1 MTIATDTAPPKAKID
16 WTKPVLWLFA
26 AVMMVLIV
34 LPMSWLALFAFT
46 DKARHPTLQNFVTL
60 FTDPDFLDPLLT
72 TAIIATTSAVICC
85 LIAAP
90 IGWLVSRTDMPGRQT
105 IRALVTASFVTPP
118 FLGAVAWELL
128 AAPNSGLL
136 NQLYRFV
143 TGGEADA
150 YLFNIY
156 SLTGIIFVISCY
168 TFPFVF
174 VLVANALDNM
184 PGELE
189 DASAILGGKAWTTAR
204 RVTIPL
210 ALPALVAGALI
221 AFLQAMTLFGSP
233 AILALPAGFHTMTT
247 KIWSLF
253 QYPPKLELA
262 AAAAVPLLL
271 LTILLLQGQKFLLGR
286 RGFSVVGGKYGA
298 PRAIELNRWRW
309 VALMFCLIVLLSPVF
324 LPYFALL
331 NAAFSPNATTLV
343 TPSTMTLHNIVFVFT
358 ELSSTQLALKN
369 TVILG
374 VATATIGTILAL
386 VIAYVTTRRV
396 ISGHRF
402 LGFLATAPIAVPGI
416 VLGVGLFLSYTR
428 PPFVLYGTLWILLLA
443 FLTINLPSAYQQLQ
457 AAFATIH
464 PELEDASRILG
475 ATRLQSLRQITAPL
489 LRTGVIATWCFIF
502 IGVMRELSAA
512 IVLFT
517 SQTKVLSVLIYDLNE
532 SGDLAAIAVLGIAML
547 IITFAV
553 VLAVNRIPGFG
564 GNATARL
571 RNRSVKSVM
580 RGRSDEHPTVMRD
593 GLLVARRWRGRSSRH
608 PTLQPIRRDLGLEL
622 IERHQRRGRIHNVF
636 PLGQH
641 RKNLQ
646 IDGRRM
652 MDHVAVIIELVRDR
666 LNATEIVQ
674 AHIGEFRQARKRI
687 GREVVDGLQ
696 RCGRGVPHRHELQD
710 RIGRKVDLERHVRI
724 VLDQADGVALERLHH
739 RRVVIAFRKIPT
751 ARRIGDAPER

>member
-1 MTIATDTAPPKAKID
+1 MTTITATTAATPKSRID
-16 WTKPVLWLFA
+16 WTRPVLWLFA
-26 AVMMVLIV
+26 AFMILLIV
-34 LPMSWLALFAFT
+34 LPMSWLMVYAFT

-60 FTDPDFLDPLLT
+60 FTNPDFLDPLLT

-85 LIAAP
+85 LVAAP

-136 NQLYRFV
+136 NQLYRHL
-143 TGGEADA
+143 TGADDP
-150 YLFNIY
+150 LFDIY
-156 SLTGIIFVISCY
+156 SLTGLIFVISCY

-262 AAAAVPLLL
+262 AAAAVPLLV
-271 LTILLLQGQKFLLGR
+271 LTMLLLQGQKFLLGR

-298 PRAIELNRWRW
+298 PRRIELKGWRW
-309 VALMFCLIVLLSPVF
+309 AALAFCLIVLLNPVF

-343 TPSTMTLHNIVFVFT
+343 TPSTATLHNIVFVFT

-374 VATATIGTILAL
+374 ASTATIGTMLAL
-386 VIAYVTTRRV
+386 VVAYVTTRRV
-396 ISGHRF
+396 IASHRL

-475 ATRLQSLRQITAPL
+475 ATRLQALRQITAPL

-532 SGDLAAIAVLGIAML
+532 SGDLAAISVLGIAML
-547 IITFAV
+547 VITFAV
-553 VLAVNRIPGFG
+553 VLAVNRIPMFG
-564 GNATARL
+564 GGAAARL
-571 RNRSVKSVM
+571 RNS
-580 RGRSDEHPTVMRD
+580 
-593 GLLVARRWRGRSSRH
+593 
-608 PTLQPIRRDLGLEL
+608 
-622 IERHQRRGRIHNVF
+622 
-636 PLGQH
+636 
-641 RKNLQ
+641 
-646 IDGRRM
+646 
-652 MDHVAVIIELVRDR
+652 
-666 LNATEIVQ
+666 
-674 AHIGEFRQARKRI
+674 
-687 GREVVDGLQ
+687 
-696 RCGRGVPHRHELQD
+696 
-710 RIGRKVDLERHVRI
+710 
-724 VLDQADGVALERLHH
+724 
-739 RRVVIAFRKIPT
+739 
-751 ARRIGDAPER
+751 

>member
-1 MTIATDTAPPKAKID
+1 MQRANMTTTASPAAKPRID
-16 WTKPVLWLFA
+16 WTRPVMWLFA
-26 AVMMVLIV
+26 ALLILLIL
-34 LPMSWLALFAFT
+34 LPLSWLAVFAFT
-46 DKARHPTLQNFVTL
+46 DKSRYPTLQNFVTL
-60 FTDPDFLDPLLT
+60 FSNPDFLDPLLT
-72 TAIIATTSAVICC
+72 TAIIATTSALICC
-85 LIAAP
+85 IVAAP
-90 IGWLVSRTDMPGRQT
+90 ISWLVSRTDMPGRQT

-136 NQLYRFV
+136 NQLYRLFA
-143 TGGEADA
+143 GEDADA
-150 YLFNIY
+150 LFNIY
-156 SLTGIIFVISCY
+156 SMTGIIFVISCY

-174 VLVANALDNM
+174 VLVANALDTM

-189 DASAILGGKAWTTAR
+189 DASAILGGNAWTTAR

-262 AAAAVPLLL
+262 AAAAVPLLV
-271 LTILLLQGQKFLLGR
+271 LTILLLQGQKALLGR
-286 RGFSVVGGKYGA
+286 RGYSVIGGKYGA
-298 PRAIELNRWRW
+298 PRRVELRGWRW
-309 VALMFCLIVLLSPVF
+309 AALGFCLLVLLNPVF
-324 LPYFALL
+324 LPYLALL

-343 TPSTMTLHNIVFVFT
+343 TPSTATLHNIVFVFT

-374 VATATIGTILAL
+374 TATATIGTILAL
-386 VIAYVTTRRV
+386 VIAYVTTRKV
-396 ISGHRF
+396 IAGHRV
-402 LGFLATAPIAVPGI
+402 LGFLATAPVAVPGI

-464 PELEDASRILG
+464 PELEEASRILG
-475 ATRLQSLRQITAPL
+475 ATRLQALRQITAPL

-532 SGDLAAIAVLGIAML
+532 GGDLAAIAVLGIAML
-547 IITFAV
+547 VITFAV
-553 VLAVNRIPGFG
+553 VLAVNRIPMSG
-564 GNATARL
+564 GNAGARL
-571 RNRSVKSVM
+571 RN
-580 RGRSDEHPTVMRD
+580 G
-593 GLLVARRWRGRSSRH
+593 
-608 PTLQPIRRDLGLEL
+608 
-622 IERHQRRGRIHNVF
+622 
-636 PLGQH
+636 
-641 RKNLQ
+641 
-646 IDGRRM
+646 
-652 MDHVAVIIELVRDR
+652 
-666 LNATEIVQ
+666 
-674 AHIGEFRQARKRI
+674 
-687 GREVVDGLQ
+687 
-696 RCGRGVPHRHELQD
+696 
-710 RIGRKVDLERHVRI
+710 
-724 VLDQADGVALERLHH
+724 
-739 RRVVIAFRKIPT
+739 
-751 ARRIGDAPER
+751 

>member
-1 MTIATDTAPPKAKID
+1 MTTTTSSPTPRPRID
-16 WTKPVLWLFA
+16 WTRPVLWLFA
-26 AVMMVLIV
+26 AVLVLLIL
-34 LPMSWLALFAFT
+34 LPLSWLAVFAFT
-46 DKARHPTLQNFVTL
+46 DKARHPTQQNFVTL
-60 FTDPDFLDPLLT
+60 FSNPDFLDPLLT
-72 TAIIATTSAVICC
+72 TAIIATTSALICC
-85 LIAAP
+85 IVAAP
-90 IGWLVSRTDMPGRQT
+90 ISWLVSRTDMPGRQT

-136 NQLYRFV
+136 NQLYRLFA
-143 TGGEADA
+143 GEDADA
-150 YLFNIY
+150 LFNIY
-156 SLTGIIFVISCY
+156 SMTGIIFVISCY

-174 VLVANALDNM
+174 VLVANALDTM

-189 DASAILGGKAWTTAR
+189 DASAILGGNAWTTAR

-262 AAAAVPLLL
+262 AAAAVPLLV
-271 LTILLLQGQKFLLGR
+271 LTILLLQGQKALLGR
-286 RGFSVVGGKYGA
+286 RGYSVIGGKYGA
-298 PRAIELNRWRW
+298 PRRVELRGWRW
-309 VALMFCLIVLLSPVF
+309 AALGFCLLVLLNPVF
-324 LPYFALL
+324 LPYLALL

-343 TPSTMTLHNIVFVFT
+343 TPSTLTLHNIVFVFT

-374 VATATIGTILAL
+374 TATATIGTILAL
-386 VIAYVTTRRV
+386 VIAYVTTRKV
-396 ISGHRF
+396 IAGHRV
-402 LGFLATAPIAVPGI
+402 LGFLATAPVAVPGI

-464 PELEDASRILG
+464 PELEEASRILG
-475 ATRLQSLRQITAPL
+475 ATRLQALRQITAPL

-532 SGDLAAIAVLGIAML
+532 GGDLAAIAVLGIAML
-547 IITFAV
+547 VITFAV
-553 VLAVNRIPGFG
+553 VLAVNQIPMSG
-564 GNATARL
+564 GNAGAKL
-571 RNRSVKSVM
+571 RN
-580 RGRSDEHPTVMRD
+580 G
-593 GLLVARRWRGRSSRH
+593 
-608 PTLQPIRRDLGLEL
+608 
-622 IERHQRRGRIHNVF
+622 
-636 PLGQH
+636 
-641 RKNLQ
+641 
-646 IDGRRM
+646 
-652 MDHVAVIIELVRDR
+652 
-666 LNATEIVQ
+666 
-674 AHIGEFRQARKRI
+674 
-687 GREVVDGLQ
+687 
-696 RCGRGVPHRHELQD
+696 
-710 RIGRKVDLERHVRI
+710 
-724 VLDQADGVALERLHH
+724 
-739 RRVVIAFRKIPT
+739 
-751 ARRIGDAPER
+751 

>member
-1 MTIATDTAPPKAKID
+1 MTVTADLAAPKPRAD

-26 AVMMVLIV
+26 AFLIALIV
-34 LPMSWLALFAFT
+34 LPMSWLAVYAFT
-46 DKARHPTLQNFVTL
+46 DKARHFTLQNFVTL
-60 FTDPDFLDPLLT
+60 FSDPDFLDPLFT
-72 TAIIATTSAVICC
+72 TAIIATTSAAICC
-85 LIAAP
+85 VIAAP
-90 IGWLVSRTDMPGRQT
+90 ISWLVSRTDMPGRQT

-118 FLGAVAWELL
+118 FLGAIAWELL

-136 NQLYRFV
+136 NQLYRYL
-143 TGGEADA
+143 TTAESEAV
-150 YLFNIY
+150 LFNIY

-204 RVTIPL
+204 RITIPL

-271 LTILLLQGQKFLLGR
+271 LTIILLQAQKSILGR
-286 RGFSVVGGKYGA
+286 RGYSVLGGKYGP
-298 PRAIELNRWRW
+298 PRRVELKGWRW
-309 VALMFCLIVLLSPVF
+309 AALAFCLIVLLNPVF
-324 LPYFALL
+324 LPYLALL
-331 NAAFSPNATTLV
+331 NAAFSSNATTLV
-343 TPSTMTLHNIVFVFT
+343 TPGTFTLHNIVFVFT
-358 ELSSTQLALKN
+358 ELSSTQLVLKN

-374 VATATIGTILAL
+374 TATATVGTVLAL

-396 ISGHRF
+396 IAGSRA
-402 LGFLATAPIAVPGI
+402 LGFLATAPVAVPGI

-428 PPFVLYGTLWILLLA
+428 PPFVLYGTLWILLIA

-464 PELEDASRILG
+464 PELEEASRILG
-475 ATRLQSLRQITAPL
+475 ASRLQSLWRITAPL

-512 IVLFT
+512 IILFT

-532 SGDLAAIAVLGIAML
+532 SGDLAAISVLGIAML
-547 IITFAV
+547 VITFAV
-553 VLAVNRIPGFG
+553 VLAVNRIPMFG
-564 GNATARL
+564 GGAGARL
-571 RNRSVKSVM
+571 RN
-580 RGRSDEHPTVMRD
+580 
-593 GLLVARRWRGRSSRH
+593 A
-608 PTLQPIRRDLGLEL
+608 
-622 IERHQRRGRIHNVF
+622 
-636 PLGQH
+636 
-641 RKNLQ
+641 
-646 IDGRRM
+646 
-652 MDHVAVIIELVRDR
+652 
-666 LNATEIVQ
+666 
-674 AHIGEFRQARKRI
+674 
-687 GREVVDGLQ
+687 
-696 RCGRGVPHRHELQD
+696 
-710 RIGRKVDLERHVRI
+710 
-724 VLDQADGVALERLHH
+724 
-739 RRVVIAFRKIPT
+739 
-751 ARRIGDAPER
+751 